1 MNYLG
6 SAPSQRL
13 ELNQTQAMAVIQ
25 AASQAASQIGSPSN
39 IAVTDAY
46 GYLVAFLR
54 TNNAFLGSIDI
65 SMKKAKT
72 VALFNGA
79 YTSAAFYNL
88 TQPGQML
95 YGIEETNSG
104 LVVFGGSLSRTI
116 QPGELANSTV
126 GGVPIYVN
134 QYFVGAIG
142 VSGGT
147 TTQDIYVATAG
158 ADAIG
163 SVNSTVT

>member
-1 MNYLG
+1 MRFLTLLAWLPALAIAQNSSSSSSGPPNMNYLG
-6 SAPSQRL
+6 STPSQRL

-104 LVVFGGSLSRTI
+104 LVVFGGKSVVQFNLETF
-116 QPGELANSTV
+116 L
-126 GGVPIYVN
+126 
-134 QYFVGAIG
+134 
-142 VSGGT
+142 T
-147 TTQDIYVATAG
+147 TLQAECRFM
-158 ADAIG
+158 
-163 SVNSTVT
+163 